1 MFVIASDFD
10 EVTREKNRESL
21 YITGV
26 DNYKIILL
34 RGKGSG
40 CWTEIG
46 LLEGITREGTGRS
59 KFSFFFTKKK
69 NILEMISKYD
79 SMRYKFSYIV
89 NESVLSLF
97 SPIRYSPTLL
107 SQFFK
112 IHTHCKPTLH

>member
-26 DNYKIILL
+26 DNYTIILL

-46 LLEGITREGTGRS
+46 LWEGLHVKEQDEVNFLS
-59 KFSFFFTKKK
+59 FSPKKK
-69 NILEMISKYD
+69 KHSRDDIEI
-79 SMRYKFSYIV
+79 
-89 NESVLSLF
+89 
-97 SPIRYSPTLL
+97 
-107 SQFFK
+107 
-112 IHTHCKPTLH
+112 